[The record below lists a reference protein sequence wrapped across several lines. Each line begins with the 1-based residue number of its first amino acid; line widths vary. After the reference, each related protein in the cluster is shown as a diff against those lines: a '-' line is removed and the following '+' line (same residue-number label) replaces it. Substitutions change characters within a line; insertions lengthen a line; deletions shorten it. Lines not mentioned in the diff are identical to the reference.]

1 MSTYVSQLI
10 ITCSRGVI
18 SDLAI
23 DWWGRNLYWTN
34 EVLGVVGVAKLNGN
48 NQQILVSGLEKP
60 QRIIVN
66 PYQRYLI
73 TINNLL
79 FYFKFF

>member
-10 ITCSRGVI
+10 ITRSRGII
-18 SDLAI
+18 SDLAV

-34 EVLGVVGVAKLNGN
+34 EPLGVVGVAKLNGN
-48 NQQILVSGLEKP
+48 NQQILVSGLQKP

-73 TINNLL
+73 IIININL
-79 FYFKFF
+79 